1 MTDDIDALLGG
12 LHDDKQKVLKE
23 QIKTIEKEIVE
34 REVIGVENRV
44 TVAEEVGLLRDEILN
59 LRPPHEQVGD
69 VHRKDRQVL
78 EREQLDLTK
87 ELREERRD
95 AWKDIQQLKR
105 EEREVEKELLG
116 NEQRHKRTKEL
127 L

>member
-1 MTDDIDALLGG
+1 MTDEIDALFGG

-23 QIKTIEKEIVE
+23 QIKTIEAEIVE
-34 REVIGVENRV
+34 REVISVENRV
-44 TVAEEVGLLRDEILN
+44 TVDHEVGELQNEILN
-59 LRPPHEQVGD
+59 LRPPHEQVAD
-69 VHRKDRQVL
+69 VQRKDRVVL
-78 EREQLDLTK
+78 EREKLDLTK

-105 EEREVEKELLG
+105 EERDVEKELLG